1 MNKVFNF
8 IVVLLLLCSL
18 SFSWYMF
25 MTNKKVMSSMNY
37 EIESLNTELTNTKT
51 ELQALKS
58 FTDSINRWF
67 DVNVVEAII
76 SNTRS
81 WFEWWFQSIKSYLI
95 DLNKEVKTL
104 KENQA
109 IILTKIDK
117 YENMT
122 KWIDPKQNIKA
133 MIDESKNSWNK
144 WLDQIYDVQA
154 SVRNLTNRIQELEQK
169 IQLINSNTS
178 N

>member
-58 FTDSINRWF
+58 FTYSINRWF